1 MITTID
7 RSPLLA
13 QLIPLLL
20 TVVIMIGLVGGL
32 YALLAIL
39 NVLPFGEPI
48 LLVIRPVDVLVGMTI
63 YLKTAID
70 FAIFMGRLMA
80 VYPGWR
86 NRVAL
91 EIGTALGNTLGTMIV
106 IVLWTVFRNIDW
118 LLALM
123 VFLASLVLFELAHG
137 GMEHIAHWEGNGGI
151 KRWLYTVTH
160 KLLDAVLILAG
171 PILRRILPDI
181 GSKLKGVEGLTW
193 TGLAALSFSV
203 PFILGLDD
211 FAGYVP
217 LFNVVNL
224 FGFSVGVVAAHTV
237 LNVALFLSPSVTI
250 RTVKNEYVSFF
261 GTLAFIGLALYGLV
275 EVVKILGHSF
285 GIGG

>member
-1 MITTID
+1 MISAID
-7 RSPLLA
+7 RSPALSQA
-13 QLIPLLL
+13 IPLGL
-20 TVVIMIGLVGGL
+20 TVVIMSALIGILAALISGL
-32 YALLAIL
+32 NLLPLGQPILLAIR
-39 NVLPFGEPI
+39 PI
-48 LLVIRPVDVLVGMTI
+48 DVIIGVTI

-91 EIGTALGNTLGTMIV
+91 EIGTALGNALGTIIV
-106 IVLWTVFRNIDW
+106 IILWTFFRNIDL

-137 GMEHIAHWEGNGGI
+137 GMEHIAHWEGSGGV
-151 KRWLYTVTH
+151 KRFLYKITH
-160 KLLDAVLILAG
+160 LFLDVVLKIVG
-171 PILRRILPDI
+171 PIVRRVLPDV
-181 GSKLKGVEGLTW
+181 GSKLKGVEGLSW
-193 TGLAALSFSV
+193 KGLAVLSFSI

-217 LFNVVNL
+217 LFNIVNL
-224 FGFSVGVVAAHTV
+224 FGFSVGVILAHTL
-237 LNVALFLSPSVTI
+237 LNIALFISPAHTI
-250 RTVKNEYVSFF
+250 KVVKNEYVSYF
-261 GTLAFIGLALYGLV
+261 GTIAFIGLAVYGLL
-275 EVVKILGHSF
+275 EVAKILGHTL